1 MSRHLHILPCSL
13 RRRLMRSGDDRMG
26 ALLPLGT
33 LAARAV
39 VHRLSHIRLSR
50 QGRCA
55 HRDGFYGRES
65 MGDRLKDKV
74 ALVSGAGASRPGWR
88 NGKAT
93 AVLFAR
99 EGAKVLAAAL
109 NLDAAVETRRI
120 IDSEGGICVAVAGNA
135 SCADDVAAMVDA
147 CIKAFGR
154 IDVLHN
160 NVGIVEVGGP
170 VETSEES
177 WDRVN
182 DVNLKSMFLTCK
194 HVLPHMERQGKGAI
208 VNIACVSG
216 IRWLGVPYISY
227 AATKAAVIQFTRVI
241 ALQYA
246 RSGIRANSILPGM
259 MNTPMVHAAEVI
271 AAYGGR
277 AQAMGG

>member
-1 MSRHLHILPCSL
+1 
-13 RRRLMRSGDDRMG
+13 
-26 ALLPLGT
+26 
-33 LAARAV
+33 
-39 VHRLSHIRLSR
+39 
-50 QGRCA
+50 
-55 HRDGFYGRES
+55 
-65 MGDRLKDKV
+65 MGDRLKNKV
-74 ALVSGAGASRPGWR
+74 ALVSGAGSSGPGWG

-99 EGAKVLAAAL
+99 EGAKVLAADL
-109 NLDAAVETRRI
+109 ELDAALETKRI
-120 IDSEGGICVAVAGNA
+120 I
-135 SCADDVAAMVDA
+135 
-147 CIKAFGR
+147 
-154 IDVLHN
+154 
-160 NVGIVEVGGP
+160 GGP

-194 HVLPHMERQGKGAI
+194 QVLPHMERQGKGAI
-208 VNIACVSG
+208 VNIASVSG

-271 AAYGGR
+271 AAYGGSVEEMVR
-277 AQAMGG
+277 RRDDQCPMGRMGDAWDVAYAALFLASDEAKYITGTELVVDGGLTVNCV

>member
-1 MSRHLHILPCSL
+1 M
-13 RRRLMRSGDDRMG
+13 
-26 ALLPLGT
+26 T
-33 LAARAV
+33 
-39 VHRLSHIRLSR
+39 
-50 QGRCA
+50 
-55 HRDGFYGRES
+55 
-65 MGDRLKDKV
+65 DRLKEKV
-74 ALVSGAGASRPGWR
+74 ALVSGAGSSGPGWG

-99 EGAKVLAAAL
+99 EGARVLAADI
-109 NLDAAVETRRI
+109 NLDAAVETKRI
-120 IDSEGGICVAVAGNA
+120 IEREGGICEAVAGNV
-135 SCADDVAAMVDA
+135 SLADNVPVVVDA
-147 CIKAFGR
+147 CIAAFGR

-170 VETSEES
+170 VETTEDS

-194 HVLPHMERQGKGAI
+194 QVLPQMERQGKGAI
-208 VNIACVSG
+208 VNIASVSG

-227 AATKAAVIQFTRVI
+227 AATKAVVIQFTRVI

-259 MNTPMVHAAEVI
+259 MNTPMVHAPGVI
-271 AAYGGR
+271 AAYGGSAEEMVR
-277 AQAMGG
+277 RRDEQCPMGRMGDAWDVAYAALFLASDEAKYITGAELVVDGGLTVNCV

>member
-1 MSRHLHILPCSL
+1 M
-13 RRRLMRSGDDRMG
+13 
-26 ALLPLGT
+26 A
-33 LAARAV
+33 
-39 VHRLSHIRLSR
+39 
-50 QGRCA
+50 
-55 HRDGFYGRES
+55 
-65 MGDRLKDKV
+65 DRLKNKV
-74 ALVSGAGASRPGWR
+74 ALVSGAGSSGPGWG

-99 EGAKVLAAAL
+99 EGAKVLAADI
-109 NLDAAVETRRI
+109 NLDAAVETKRI
-120 IDSEGGICVAVAGNA
+120 IEQEGGVSEAVAGNV
-135 SCADDVAAMVDA
+135 SRADDVATMVEA
-147 CIKAFGR
+147 CIAEFGR

-170 VETSEES
+170 VETTEDS

-194 HVLPHMERQGKGAI
+194 QVIPHMERQGKGAI
-208 VNIACVSG
+208 VNIASVSG
-216 IRWLGVPYISY
+216 VRWLGVPYISY

-271 AAYGGR
+271 AAYGGSAEEMVR
-277 AQAMGG
+277 RRDEQCPMGRMGDAWDVAYAALFLASDEAKYITGTELVVDGGLTVNCV

>member
-1 MSRHLHILPCSL
+1 
-13 RRRLMRSGDDRMG
+13 
-26 ALLPLGT
+26 
-33 LAARAV
+33 
-39 VHRLSHIRLSR
+39 
-50 QGRCA
+50 
-55 HRDGFYGRES
+55 

-74 ALVSGAGASRPGWR
+74 AFISGAGSSGPGWGS
-88 NGKAT
+88 GKAT
-93 AVLFAR
+93 AVLFAC
-99 EGAKVLAAAL
+99 EGAKVLAADI
-109 NLDAAVETRRI
+109 NLDAALETKRI
-120 IDSEGGICVAVAGNA
+120 IEAEGGVCEAVSGDV
-135 SCADDVAAMVDA
+135 SRADDVAAMVDN
-147 CIKAFGR
+147 CIAAFGR

-194 HVLPHMERQGKGAI
+194 QVLPHMIRQGKGAI
-208 VNIACVSG
+208 VNIASVSG

-227 AATKAAVIQFTRVI
+227 AATKAAIIQFTRVI

-271 AAYGGR
+271 AAYGGS
-277 AQAMGG
+277 AEAMVRRRDEQCPMGRMGDAWDVAYAALFLASDEAKYITGTELVVDGGLTVNCV